1 MNGKRWAA
9 LIIAAALLFFSLIVN
24 ISTSALF
31 SSEEE
36 SDLFSGLLGTGN
48 ETFVEEVMEEGSGLD
63 KIAVLSVDGTILAD
77 SSSSLLSSGGYDHES
92 FLAQLDFA
100 AEDEAVAGIVIY
112 VNSPGGGVV
121 ESRQIYDKIR
131 QIKQETEK
139 PIYISMGGMA
149 ASGGYY
155 ISAPA
160 DKIFALEETWTGSLG
175 VIMSSVNFSQ
185 LLENIGVESVTIKSG
200 EYKDI
205 MSSTREMTEE
215 EQQIMQTLNDNAY
228 NRFVQVIAEGRGMTE
243 EEVRKIA
250 DGRIYDGIQAKE
262 IGLIDE
268 FGYLEDVTAAMKT
281 DLGIEDAQVVRY
293 TTSGEFN
300 FSQFFSATMQNLSG
314 ESSELSD
321 LMQTL
326 TQSNSPRLMYL
337 YAE

>member
-9 LIIAAALLFFSLIVN
+9 LGIAAALLFFSLIVN
-24 ISTSALF
+24 VATSALF
-31 SSEEE
+31 SREESELF
-36 SDLFSGLLGTGN
+36 SDLFAASD
-48 ETFVEEVMEEGSGLD
+48 EAFVEEVIEEGSGLD
-63 KIAVLSVDGTILAD
+63 KIAVLSVDGTIMAD
-77 SSSSLLSSGGYDHES
+77 NSSSLLTSGGYDHES
-92 FLAQLDFA
+92 FLSQLDYA
-100 AEDEAVAGIVIY
+100 AEDDAVAGIVIY
-112 VNSPGGGVV
+112 VNTPGGGVV

-175 VIMSSVNFSQ
+175 VIMSSVNFSK

-205 MSSTREMTEE
+205 MSSSREMTEE
-215 EQQIMQTLNDNAY
+215 EQRIMQTLNDNAY

-243 EEVRKIA
+243 ERVREIA

-268 FGYLEDVTAAMKT
+268 FGYLADVTAAMKS
-281 DLGIEDAQVVRY
+281 DLGIENAQVVRY
-293 TTSGEFN
+293 STVGDFN
-300 FSQFFSATMQNLSG
+300 FSKFFSATLQKLSG
-314 ESSELSD
+314 ESSELSE
-321 LMQTL
+321 LMQTF

-337 YAE
+337 YTE

>member
-9 LIIAAALLFFSLIVN
+9 LGIAVALLFFSIIVN
-24 ISTSALF
+24 VTTSALF
-31 SSEEE
+31 SNEE
-36 SDLFSGLLGTGN
+36 SELLSDFFAMSD
-48 ETFVEEVMEEGSGLD
+48 ESFVEEIMEEGSGLD
-63 KIAVLSVDGTILAD
+63 KIAVLSVEGTILAD
-77 SSSSLLSSGGYDHES
+77 NTSSLIGSDGYDHES
-92 FLAQLDFA
+92 FLSQLDYA

-112 VNSPGGGVV
+112 VNTPGGGVV
-121 ESRQIYDKIR
+121 ESRQIYDKIQ

-175 VIMSSVNFSQ
+175 VIMSSINYSK

-205 MSSTREMTEE
+205 MSSSRDMTEE
-215 EQQIMQTLNDNAY
+215 ELKIMQALNDNAY
-228 NRFVQVIAEGRGMTE
+228 NRFVQIIAEGRGMTE
-243 EEVRKIA
+243 ERVRQIA

-268 FGYLEDVTAAMKT
+268 FGYLGDVTNAMKM

-293 TTSGEFN
+293 SAVGEFN
-300 FSQFFSATMQNLSG
+300 FSQFFSATYQKLSG
-314 ESSELSD
+314 ESSELSE
-321 LMQTL
+321 LMKTF

-337 YAE
+337 YTE

>member
-9 LIIAAALLFFSLIVN
+9 LGIAVALLFFSMIVN
-24 ISTSALF
+24 IASSVMFKDESTGGVFNNLF
-31 SSEEE
+31 
-36 SDLFSGLLGTGN
+36 
-48 ETFVEEVMEEGSGLD
+48 ETDEGFVEEVIEDGDSLN
-63 KIAVLSVDGTILAD
+63 KVVVLSVEGTILAD
-77 SSSSLLSSGGYDHES
+77 STSSLFSSAGYDHES
-92 FLAQLDFA
+92 FMQQLDYA
-100 AEDEAVAGIVIY
+100 AEDDTVSGIVIT
-112 VNSPGGGVV
+112 VNTPGGGVV
-121 ESRQIYDKIR
+121 ESRQIYDKIQ
-131 QIKQETEK
+131 QIKKDTEK

-175 VIMSSVNFSQ
+175 VIMSSINYSK

-205 MSSTREMTEE
+205 MSASRDMTEE
-215 EQQIMQTLNDNAY
+215 EMAIMQSLNDNAF

-268 FGYLEDVTAAMKT
+268 FGYLEDVIAAMRT
-281 DLGIEDAQVVRY
+281 DLGIKNAQVVRY
-293 TTSGEFN
+293 SALVDFN
-300 FSQFFSATMQNLSG
+300 FSQFLSATVQKFSG
-314 ESSELSD
+314 ESSELTGV
-321 LMQTL
+321 LQTL
-326 TQSNSPRLMYL
+326 TQTNSPRLMYL
-337 YAE
+337 YTE

>member
-9 LIIAAALLFFSLIVN
+9 LGIAAALLFFSLIVN
-24 ISTSALF
+24 IRTSALF
-31 SSEEE
+31 TNEE
-36 SDLFSGLLGTGN
+36 SELFSNLFASAD
-48 ETFVEEVMEEGSGLD
+48 EPFVEEVMEEGSGWD
-63 KIAVLSVDGTILAD
+63 KIAVLSVDGTIMAD
-77 SSSSLLSSGGYDHES
+77 NSSSLLSSGGYDHES
-92 FLAQLDFA
+92 FLLQLDYA

-112 VNSPGGGVV
+112 VNTPGGGVV
-121 ESRQIYDKIR
+121 ESRQIYDKIQ

-139 PIYISMGGMA
+139 PIYVSMGGMA

-175 VIMSSVNFSQ
+175 VIMSSVNFTK

-205 MSSTREMTEE
+205 MSSSREMTEE
-215 EQQIMQTLNDNAY
+215 EKQIMQTLNNNAY

-243 EEVRKIA
+243 ERVREIA
-250 DGRIYDGIQAKE
+250 DGRIYDGLQAKE

-268 FGYLEDVTAAMKT
+268 FGYLADVTAAMKS
-281 DLGIEDAQVVRY
+281 DLGIENAQVVRY
-293 TTSGEFN
+293 STVANFN
-300 FSQFFSATMQNLSG
+300 FSQLFSTTLHKLSG
-314 ESSELSD
+314 ESSELSE
-321 LMQTL
+321 LMQTF

-337 YAE
+337 YTE

>member
-24 ISTSALF
+24 ITTSALF
-31 SSEEE
+31 SEEE
-36 SDLFSGLLGTGN
+36 TDLFN
-48 ETFVEEVMEEGSGLD
+48 ELFATADQSFMEEVVEEGSGSD
-63 KIAVLSVDGTILAD
+63 KIAILSVDGTILAD
-77 SSSSLLSSGGYDHES
+77 SSSSLISSGGYDHES
-92 FLAQLDFA
+92 FLAQLDYA
-100 AEDEAVAGIVIY
+100 AEDASVAGIVMY

-121 ESRQIYDKIR
+121 ESRQIYDKIQ
-131 QIKQETEK
+131 QIKKDTEK
-139 PIYISMGGMA
+139 PIYVSMGGMA

-205 MSSTREMTEE
+205 MSSTRDMTEE
-215 EQQIMQTLNDNAY
+215 EQQIMQTLNDNAF
-228 NRFVQVIAEGRGMTE
+228 NRFVQVIVDGRGMTE
-243 EEVRKIA
+243 AEVREIA
-250 DGRIYDGIQAKE
+250 DGRIYDGIQAKQ
-262 IGLIDE
+262 IGLVDD
-268 FGYLEDVTAAMKT
+268 FGYLEDVTAAMKS
-281 DLGIEDAQVVRY
+281 DLGIENAQVVRY
-293 TTSGEFN
+293 TSAPNFN

-314 ESSELSD
+314 ESSELSG
-321 LMQTL
+321 LMQAV

-337 YAE
+337 YTE

>member
-9 LIIAAALLFFSLIVN
+9 LGIAVALLFFSIIVN
-24 ISTSALF
+24 VTTSALF
-31 SSEEE
+31 SNEE
-36 SDLFSGLLGTGN
+36 SELLSDFFAMSD
-48 ETFVEEVMEEGSGLD
+48 ESFVEEIMEEGSGLD
-63 KIAVLSVDGTILAD
+63 KIAVLSVEGTILAD
-77 SSSSLLSSGGYDHES
+77 NTSSLIGSDGYDHES
-92 FLAQLDFA
+92 FLSQLDYA

-112 VNSPGGGVV
+112 VNTPGGGVV
-121 ESRQIYDKIR
+121 ESRQIYDKIQ

-175 VIMSSVNFSQ
+175 VIMSSINYSK

-200 EYKDI
+200 DYKDI
-205 MSSTREMTEE
+205 MSSSRDMTEE
-215 EQQIMQTLNDNAY
+215 EQKIMQALNDNAY

-243 EEVRKIA
+243 ERVRQIA
-250 DGRIYDGIQAKE
+250 DGRIYDGIQAKQ

-268 FGYLEDVTAAMKT
+268 FGYLGDVTNAMKM

-293 TTSGEFN
+293 SAVGEFN
-300 FSQFFSATMQNLSG
+300 FSQFFSATYQKLSG
-314 ESSELSD
+314 ESSELSE
-321 LMQTL
+321 LVKTF

-337 YAE
+337 YTE

>member
-9 LIIAAALLFFSLIVN
+9 LGIAVALLFFSIIVN
-24 ISTSALF
+24 VTTSALF
-31 SSEEE
+31 SNEE
-36 SDLFSGLLGTGN
+36 SELLSDFFAMSD
-48 ETFVEEVMEEGSGLD
+48 ESFVEEIMEEGSGLD
-63 KIAVLSVDGTILAD
+63 KIAVLSVEGTILAD
-77 SSSSLLSSGGYDHES
+77 NTSSLIGSDGYDHES
-92 FLAQLDFA
+92 FLSQLDYA

-112 VNSPGGGVV
+112 VNTPGGGVV
-121 ESRQIYDKIR
+121 ESRQIYDKIQ

-175 VIMSSVNFSQ
+175 VIMSSINYSK

-205 MSSTREMTEE
+205 MSSSRDMTEE
-215 EQQIMQTLNDNAY
+215 ELKIMQALNDNAY
-228 NRFVQVIAEGRGMTE
+228 NRFVQVIAKGRGMTE
-243 EEVRKIA
+243 ERVRQIA
-250 DGRIYDGIQAKE
+250 DGRIYDGIQAKQ

-268 FGYLEDVTAAMKT
+268 FGYLGDVTNAMKM

-293 TTSGEFN
+293 SAVGEFN
-300 FSQFFSATMQNLSG
+300 FSQFFSATYQKLSG
-314 ESSELSD
+314 ESSELSE
-321 LMQTL
+321 LMKTF

-337 YAE
+337 YTE

>member
-9 LIIAAALLFFSLIVN
+9 LGIAAALLFFSLIVN
-24 ISTSALF
+24 VATSALF
-31 SSEEE
+31 SREESELF
-36 SDLFSGLLGTGN
+36 SDLFAASD
-48 ETFVEEVMEEGSGLD
+48 EAFVEEVIEEGSGLD
-63 KIAVLSVDGTILAD
+63 KIAVLSVDGTIMAD
-77 SSSSLLSSGGYDHES
+77 NSSSLLTSGGYDHES
-92 FLAQLDFA
+92 FLSQLDYA
-100 AEDEAVAGIVIY
+100 AEDDAVAGIVIY
-112 VNSPGGGVV
+112 VNTPGGGVV

-175 VIMSSVNFSQ
+175 VIMSSVNFSK

-205 MSSTREMTEE
+205 MSSSREMTEE
-215 EQQIMQTLNDNAY
+215 EQRIMQTLNDNAY

-243 EEVRKIA
+243 ERVREIA

-268 FGYLEDVTAAMKT
+268 FGYLADVTAAMKS
-281 DLGIEDAQVVRY
+281 DLGIENAQVVRY
-293 TTSGEFN
+293 STVGDFN
-300 FSQFFSATMQNLSG
+300 FSKFFSATLQNLSG
-314 ESSELSD
+314 ESSELSE
-321 LMQTL
+321 LMQTF

-337 YAE
+337 YTE

>member
-9 LIIAAALLFFSLIVN
+9 LGIAAALLFFSLIVN
-24 ISTSALF
+24 VATSALF
-31 SSEEE
+31 SREESELF
-36 SDLFSGLLGTGN
+36 SDLFAASD
-48 ETFVEEVMEEGSGLD
+48 EAFVEEVIEEGSGLD
-63 KIAVLSVDGTILAD
+63 KIAVLSVDGTIMAD
-77 SSSSLLSSGGYDHES
+77 NSSSLLSSGGYDHES
-92 FLAQLDFA
+92 FLSQLDYA
-100 AEDEAVAGIVIY
+100 AEDDAVAGIVIY
-112 VNSPGGGVV
+112 VNTPGGGVV

-175 VIMSSVNFSQ
+175 VIMSSVNFSK

-205 MSSTREMTEE
+205 MSSSREMTEE
-215 EQQIMQTLNDNAY
+215 EQRIMQTLNDNAY

-243 EEVRKIA
+243 ERVREIA

-268 FGYLEDVTAAMKT
+268 FGYLADVTAAMKS
-281 DLGIEDAQVVRY
+281 DLGIENAQVVRY
-293 TTSGEFN
+293 STVGDFN
-300 FSQFFSATMQNLSG
+300 FSKFFSATLQKLSG
-314 ESSELSD
+314 ESSELSE
-321 LMQTL
+321 LMQTF

-337 YAE
+337 YTE

>member
-1 MNGKRWAA
+1 
-9 LIIAAALLFFSLIVN
+9 
-24 ISTSALF
+24 
-31 SSEEE
+31 
-36 SDLFSGLLGTGN
+36 
-48 ETFVEEVMEEGSGLD
+48 
-63 KIAVLSVDGTILAD
+63 
-77 SSSSLLSSGGYDHES
+77 
-92 FLAQLDFA
+92 
-100 AEDEAVAGIVIY
+100 
-112 VNSPGGGVV
+112 
-121 ESRQIYDKIR
+121 
-131 QIKQETEK
+131 
-139 PIYISMGGMA
+139 
-149 ASGGYY
+149 
-155 ISAPA
+155 
-160 DKIFALEETWTGSLG
+160 
-175 VIMSSVNFSQ
+175 
-185 LLENIGVESVTIKSG
+185 
-200 EYKDI
+200 

>member
-9 LIIAAALLFFSLIVN
+9 LGIAVALLFFSMIVN
-24 ISTSALF
+24 IASSVMFKDESTGGVFNNLF
-31 SSEEE
+31 
-36 SDLFSGLLGTGN
+36 
-48 ETFVEEVMEEGSGLD
+48 ETDEGFVEEVIEDGDSLN
-63 KIAVLSVDGTILAD
+63 KVVVLSVEGTILAD
-77 SSSSLLSSGGYDHES
+77 STSSLFSSAGYDHES
-92 FLAQLDFA
+92 FMQQLDYA
-100 AEDEAVAGIVIY
+100 AEDDTVSGIVIT
-112 VNSPGGGVV
+112 VNTPGGGVV
-121 ESRQIYDKIR
+121 ESRQIYDKIQ
-131 QIKQETEK
+131 QIKKDTEK

-175 VIMSSVNFSQ
+175 VIMSSINYSK

-205 MSSTREMTEE
+205 MSASRDMTEE
-215 EQQIMQTLNDNAY
+215 EMAIMQSLNDNAF

-268 FGYLEDVTAAMKT
+268 FGYLEDVIAAMRT
-281 DLGIEDAQVVRY
+281 DLGIKNAQVVRY
-293 TTSGEFN
+293 STLVDFN
-300 FSQFFSATMQNLSG
+300 FSQFLSATVQKFSG
-314 ESSELSD
+314 ESSELTGV
-321 LMQTL
+321 LQTL
-326 TQSNSPRLMYL
+326 TQTNSPRLMYL
-337 YAE
+337 YTE